1 MSTRKSSRGIALLY
15 EHTPSKLTL
24 CVEDYS
30 KWYSLF
36 CVYPSGAICE
46 VSFTELENM
55 YEGTDSAYC
64 DHVPNPMAVCC
75 YAAKNNMDICS
86 KSLAAI
92 TRRWYNE
99 YYNYSSYVEHSDNYN
114 EH

>member
-1 MSTRKSSRGIALLY
+1 MFKSIRGVALLY
-15 EHTPSKLTL
+15 EGIPSKLTL
-24 CVEDYS
+24 CAEDYS

-36 CVYPSGAICE
+36 CVYPSGAISE
-46 VSFTELENM
+46 VSFNEIEADYLGE
-55 YEGTDSAYC
+55 DSAYC

-75 YAAKNNMDICS
+75 YAAKHNMDICS

-99 YYNYSSYVEHSDNYN
+99 YYNYEYYLEHSDNSN